1 MARSVLIVDDN
12 EPFRSVARRLLE
24 RDGFRVVG
32 EAADGS
38 SALAVVRSMRPDVV
52 LLDVQ
57 LPDLDGFAVC
67 AAMLSESAPPV
78 VVMTS
83 TRPLSVFRRRLSGSG
98 AIAFIPKDD
107 LVPGALATVVGG
119 A

>member
-1 MARSVLIVDDN
+1 MARSVLIVDDS

-32 EAADGS
+32 EAVDGS

-67 AAMLSESAPPV
+67 EAILSESTPPV

-83 TRPLSVFRRRLSGSG
+83 TRPLSAFRRRMDVSG
-98 AIAFIPKDD
+98 AAAFIPKHD
-107 LVPGALATVVGG
+107 LVPGALAIAMDGG
-119 A
+119 